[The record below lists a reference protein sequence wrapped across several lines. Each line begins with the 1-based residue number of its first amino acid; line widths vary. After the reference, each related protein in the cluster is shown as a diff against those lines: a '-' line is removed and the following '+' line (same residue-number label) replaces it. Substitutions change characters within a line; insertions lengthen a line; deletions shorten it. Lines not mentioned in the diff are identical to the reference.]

1 MLTNTLFS
9 VVLFDSTIQY
19 LKLNGLNEI
28 EIINCTVHITENFKY
43 GPKCKVKKNSRAL
56 C

>member
-9 VVLFDSTIQY
+9 VVLFGTIQY

-28 EIINCTVHITENFKY
+28 EIINYTVHIMEIFKY
-43 GPKCKVKKNSRAL
+43 SPKCKVKKK
-56 C
+56 